1 MQSAGHFSQYYVYV
15 RPFKKYYLGEH
26 YLLAEGIV
34 LYFIFGKKEQAEA
47 LTQGNY
53 VVTEQHQDIFL
64 IPSCHRED
72 YLIMKVIFYKTFGG
86 GGGGGGASNE
96 RHNNF

>member
-1 MQSAGHFSQYYVYV
+1 M
-15 RPFKKYYLGEH
+15 GEH

-34 LYFIFGKKEQAEA
+34 IYFIFGKREQAEA

-53 VVTEQHQDIFL
+53 VVIEQRQDIFL
-64 IPSCHRED
+64 IQSFYRED

-86 GGGGGGASNE
+86 GGDGANNA